1 MNVNFK
7 PLGLAAAVAAVA
19 AGYSGVTSAQA
30 TYTSAGLGDLAIVPY
45 YTTVGEY
52 VTGVHII
59 NTSESTQVV
68 KLRFRRG
75 SDSMDA
81 MDINLILS
89 PKDEWTGYVDDSS
102 GRVVLAT
109 DDNSCTAPLPVNGD
123 GQWIMP
129 TLYAAGATEGY
140 IEVIGMGQTID
151 EDQPIAQAAV
161 HVDGVPVDCGL
172 VASNFFRNATTGLPT
187 SDADLTKKGVI
198 SSNTTHQTCSDDIL
212 GIPGQTCA
220 GDPVKSI
227 DPTPVLPN
235 TFRSTD
241 NVLKVSFF
249 VRDANGGLE
258 FGGNAVNLSDFSD
271 TAMMSNQQKI
281 VVGEADAYG
290 YLFPD
295 LDGGSPADPLT
306 FARGLYE
313 DIRSE
318 LGVTAVIND
327 WSVASARNV
336 STDWVVTL
344 PGQYLMVDLLQ
355 YTTSLFDSEEPC
367 LSLEAA
373 AKYNGTIPAPT
384 VPAEQCDARDIPV
397 LVLDSSETYDREEG
411 TPTFTN
417 PEDGLVISPEVGVL
431 PPTAITLLEYE
442 VNVLEWVSGSDAE
455 ANPVLTSQYAKT
467 VDVTAWEADYGWAS
481 LSIESDTEKTQG
493 IYNFAASAQAE
504 APVFDSTTSNVPMV
518 GFVAWERSF
527 PSNPGANYG
536 RLVEHSYITSN

>member
-7 PLGLAAAVAAVA
+7 PLGLAAAVAAVT
-19 AGYSGVTSAQA
+19 AGYSGVTSAAA

-45 YTTVGEY
+45 YTTVGDY

-81 MDINLILS
+81 MDINLVLS

-102 GRVVLAT
+102 GKVVLAT
-109 DDNSCTAPLPVNGD
+109 DDNSCTVPQAVNGD
-123 GQWIMP
+123 GRFEMP
-129 TLYAAGATEGY
+129 GLYAEGATEGY

-151 EDQPIAQAAV
+151 EDQPIALAAV
-161 HVDGVPVDCGL
+161 HEDGVPVNCGL
-172 VASNFFRNATTGLPT
+172 VASNFFRNATGFAAP
-187 SDADLTKKGVI
+187 DLTKKGVI
-198 SSNTTHQTCSDDIL
+198 DSETTHQTCTDDIAWASGAL
-212 GIPGQTCA
+212 PLTQSCA
-220 GDPVKSI
+220 GDALKDI
-227 DPTPVLPN
+227 APTPVIPN
-235 TFRSTD
+235 DFESTD

-249 VRDANGGLE
+249 VRDGNGGLE

-271 TAMMSNQQKI
+271 DAMMTNQQKI
-281 VVGEADAYG
+281 IVGEDDLYSF
-290 YLFPD
+290 LFPD
-295 LDGGSPADPLT
+295 LDGGSPADT
-306 FARGLYE
+306 TRGLYE
-313 DIRSE
+313 DIRAE

-344 PGQYLMVDLLQ
+344 PGQYLMVDLNQ
-355 YTTSLFDSEEPC
+355 YTASLLAPDEEVC

-373 AKYNGTIPAPT
+373 AKYNATIPAPA

-411 TPTFTN
+411 FPTFTS
-417 PEDGLVISPEVGVL
+417 PEDGLVISPEVDVL
-431 PPTAITLLEYE
+431 PPEAITVLEYE
-442 VNVLEWVSGSDAE
+442 VNVLEWVAESDSD

-467 VDVTAWEADYGWAS
+467 IDVTAWEAEYGWAS
-481 LSIESDTEKTQG
+481 LSVASDSLKTQG
-493 IYNFAASAQAE
+493 IFNFAASVDG
-504 APVFDSTTSNVPMV
+504 PVFDSVDSNVPMV

-536 RLVEHSYITSN
+536 RLIEHSYLNSAE